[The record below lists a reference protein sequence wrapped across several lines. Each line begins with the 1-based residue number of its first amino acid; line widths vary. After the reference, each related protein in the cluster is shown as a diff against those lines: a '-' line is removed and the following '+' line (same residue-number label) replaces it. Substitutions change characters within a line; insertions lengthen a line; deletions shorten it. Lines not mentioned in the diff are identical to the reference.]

1 MPSIQEI
8 LGANTT
14 ERERITALKQKTV
27 SVPVW
32 AGRKGLES
40 EYDPKKH
47 PVMDKQIYPDIVR
60 DDGVERVTR
69 KPSRFRNSQQHA

>member
-32 AGRKGLES
+32 AGRKGLEC
-40 EYDPKKH
+40 
-47 PVMDKQIYPDIVR
+47 I
-60 DDGVERVTR
+60 
-69 KPSRFRNSQQHA
+69 